1 MKIKIL
7 KNFIGNVNGVSVPF
21 HEGEEREV
29 DPHAADHFIR
39 GHYAEKLDKPA
50 VKVIT
55 KKAGET
61 MKVK

>member
-1 MKIKIL
+1 MQIKIL
-7 KNFIGNVNGVSVPF
+7 KDFIGNVQGRSIQF
-21 HEGEEREV
+21 KEGETAQV
-29 DPHAADHFIR
+29 DETSAEHFIR